1 MSLDLKECTNNVDYT
16 HKPVK
21 IVIFNKYHFC
31 RSCVR
36 VVKSEKA
43 GMGKSLYKTRLAEKL
58 LESNANE
65 VLEGFPL
72 SMTIPLSQK
81 QIEMSEVSSKILTCT
96 LPDDVSYPR
105 IFHIDIAYG
114 VTQYT

>member
-1 MSLDLKECTNNVDYT
+1 
-16 HKPVK
+16 
-21 IVIFNKYHFC
+21 
-31 RSCVR
+31 
-36 VVKSEKA
+36 
-43 GMGKSLYKTRLAEKL
+43 MGKSLYKTRLAEKL

-81 QIEMSEVSSKILTCT
+81 QIEMSEVSNRILTYT

-114 VTQYT
+114 VTQYTKQFLQLTRGQHAWTVIQVP